1 MPRFATTCEAER
13 PSARSAERSCCL
25 RSEPKRVAPSVIA
38 KTTRRIQNMLISR
51 AANRKAMA
59 HPVRAPL
66 RFTPRV
72 YHATRA
78 KAVGIPSAINKGM
91 VPSAAPGDPQNT
103 KMISRLEAAARAT
116 MSEIENLHPIAGIR
130 FLQIAA
136 WQRSPAAVGY
146 LLVGILNENTEVR
159 SLKHSAVSNQSLS

>member
-1 MPRFATTCEAER
+1 
-13 PSARSAERSCCL
+13 
-25 RSEPKRVAPSVIA
+25 
-38 KTTRRIQNMLISR
+38 MLNSR
-51 AANRKAMA
+51 AANRKAIA

-78 KAVGIPSAINKGM
+78 KAVVIPSAINKGM

-103 KMISRLEAAARAT
+103 KMISRLAAAARAT
-116 MSEIENLHPIAGIR
+116 MSEIENWRPSAGIR

-136 WQRSPAAVGY
+136 WQRSPAAIGY
-146 LLVGILNENTEVR
+146 LLVGILNGKTAGCSV
-159 SLKHSAVSNQSLS
+159 KHS